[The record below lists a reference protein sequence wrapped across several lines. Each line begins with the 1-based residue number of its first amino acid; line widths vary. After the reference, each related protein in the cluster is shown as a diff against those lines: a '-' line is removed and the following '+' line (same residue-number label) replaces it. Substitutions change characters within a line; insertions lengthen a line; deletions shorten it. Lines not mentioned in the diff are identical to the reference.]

1 MLPFLQDTFAL
12 YAFALCLQVLIHIP
26 YFVKASAFQHT
37 PADVAF
43 KLLDILLL
51 AAPVGAP
58 TILLLIIGI
67 GYMRLARERINL
79 LFPEALKVGAL
90 TDVVCFDKT
99 GTLTHT
105 AVSHLQL
112 AVCLLMSVPS

>member
-1 MLPFLQDTFAL
+1 MLPFLQDTFVL
-12 YAFALCLQVLIHIP
+12 YAFALCLQLLIHIP
-26 YFVKASAFQHT
+26 YFLKASAFQHT
-37 PADVAF
+37 AADVAF
-43 KLLDILLL
+43 KLLDILVL

-67 GYMRLARERINL
+67 GYMRLAKDRINL
-79 LFPEALKVGAL
+79 LIPEALKVGAL

-105 AVSHLQL
+105 AVSHSQL
-112 AVCLLMSVPS
+112 SLCL